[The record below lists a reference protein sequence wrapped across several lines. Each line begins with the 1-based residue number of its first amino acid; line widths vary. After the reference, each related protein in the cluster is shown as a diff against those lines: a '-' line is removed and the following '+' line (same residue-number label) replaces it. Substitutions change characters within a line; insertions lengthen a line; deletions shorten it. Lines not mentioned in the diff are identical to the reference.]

1 MKNLA
6 MMVNNNDYQCSKRN
20 EKYTKN
26 KKQTE
31 CQLPISHGKGK
42 NA

>member
-1 MKNLA
+1 
-6 MMVNNNDYQCSKRN
+6 MMVNTYDYQCFKRN
-20 EKYTKN
+20 EKGTKN